1 MRILAIDPG
10 ERIGW
15 NTAVITGA
23 PNHRRLN
30 PKPATIEV
38 GEYGILRLKDFAFA
52 IEGLGSDKVPD
63 LRPEHFDVVIFE
75 TWILTRKGAQDSVGS
90 EMESSQGV
98 GMLRSAV
105 WRAPNHPR
113 LVRQAP
119 RDMTTARLAL
129 NNPRPDY
136 ATIAAIIDAAPAS
149 HQDSHYVSSLLH
161 TVKFFHKEFA

>member
-1 MRILAIDPG
+1 MRVLAIDPG
-10 ERIGW
+10 ERVGW
-15 NTAVITGA
+15 NTATILDHCGKGGGA
-23 PNHRRLN
+23 RL
-30 PKPATIEV
+30 EV
-38 GEYGILRLKDFAFA
+38 GDYGILRLKDFALA
-52 IEGLGSDKVPD
+52 LDGEGPAKVPD

-90 EMESSQGV
+90 EMESSQVV
-98 GMLRSAV
+98 GQIRSAV

-119 RDMTTARLAL
+119 RDMTTGRLAL

-136 ATIAAIIDAAPAS
+136 AAIAAIIDAAPAS
-149 HQDSHYVSSLLH
+149 HKDSHYVSSLLH